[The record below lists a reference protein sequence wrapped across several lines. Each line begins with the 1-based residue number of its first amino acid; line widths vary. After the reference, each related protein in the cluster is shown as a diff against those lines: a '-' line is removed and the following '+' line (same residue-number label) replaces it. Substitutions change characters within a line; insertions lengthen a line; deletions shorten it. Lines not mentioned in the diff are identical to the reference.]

1 MKKTKEI
8 VLYDDTENYKKFDET
23 RDFLFEVYADENGW
37 ACKENIPD
45 ETVYK
50 EIDFQNQ
57 ETWRDLKDAL
67 ENSFK
72 TRYYL
77 MTGTCGRWNGNFD
90 GGTFITCYRD
100 FQSMIQHLDN
110 IKVIDRN
117 GHLIIEG
124 YHHDGS
130 DRYELKRLTRQ
141 GYTHRRISLRKSI
154 ERHRRTQSA
163 L

>member
-50 EIDFQNQ
+50 EIDFQNA

-72 TRYYL
+72 TRYYFKIFSIVQ
-77 MTGTCGRWNGNFD
+77 TC
-90 GGTFITCYRD
+90 
-100 FQSMIQHLDN
+100 L
-110 IKVIDRN
+110 
-117 GHLIIEG
+117 
-124 YHHDGS
+124 
-130 DRYELKRLTRQ
+130 
-141 GYTHRRISLRKSI
+141 
-154 ERHRRTQSA
+154 
-163 L
+163 

>member
-23 RDFLFEVYADENGW
+23 RDFLFAVYADENGW

-77 MTGTCGRWNGNFD
+77 MTGTCGRWNGTVCRYGKNCS
-90 GGTFITCYRD
+90 GHT
-100 FQSMIQHLDN
+100 
-110 IKVIDRN
+110 RN
-117 GHLIIEG
+117 SGFLC
-124 YHHDGS
+124 
-130 DRYELKRLTRQ
+130 
-141 GYTHRRISLRKSI
+141 RRSL
-154 ERHRRTQSA
+154 EFPA
-163 L
+163 N

>member
-50 EIDFQNQ
+50 EIDFQNT

-77 MTGTCGRWNGNFD
+77 MMELAEDGTA
-90 GGTFITCYRD
+90 
-100 FQSMIQHLDN
+100 
-110 IKVIDRN
+110 
-117 GHLIIEG
+117 
-124 YHHDGS
+124 
-130 DRYELKRLTRQ
+130 
-141 GYTHRRISLRKSI
+141 ISTAEHSSLATEI
-154 ERHRRTQSA
+154 FN